1 MAEDINLL
9 PEITEK
15 ETKKAGI
22 TRGVNIVAIVF
33 LLITL
38 GVLGALLGW
47 NVYLSS
53 SMGRVEEQTKNAE
66 EKILKQSSKEI
77 NHRLLIGKLDEAGK
91 FLSSATPYFEGVK
104 KIYDIILQSGALITK
119 SELKNNGTFTISG
132 EAQNSDILGSVTD
145 GLTNKEQQTLFGNVK
160 LVKLV
165 KEKDPDNQNPPY
177 QFTIDVNYLKK
188 GLLPEPSKSSKEK

>member
-1 MAEDINLL
+1 MAGMFTFLQVWGGLKNRLKTLKKKFLNKAAKKLTTVYWLVSWMKLINSYHPQRLTL
-9 PEITEK
+9 K
-15 ETKKAGI
+15 GSRK
-22 TRGVNIVAIVF
+22 
-33 LLITL
+33 LLIDRL
-38 GVLGALLGW
+38 IKKGVPVA
-47 NVYLSS
+47 N
-53 SMGRVEEQTKNAE
+53 
-66 EKILKQSSKEI
+66 ILYINKES
-77 NHRLLIGKLDEAGK
+77 LEFD
-91 FLSSATPYFEGVK
+91 
-104 KIYDIILQSGALITK
+104 
-119 SELKNNGTFTISG
+119 ELKNNGTFTISG

>member
-1 MAEDINLL
+1 M
-9 PEITEK
+9 
-15 ETKKAGI
+15 
-22 TRGVNIVAIVF
+22 
-33 LLITL
+33 
-38 GVLGALLGW
+38 
-47 NVYLSS
+47 
-53 SMGRVEEQTKNAE
+53 
-66 EKILKQSSKEI
+66 
-77 NHRLLIGKLDEAGK
+77 
-91 FLSSATPYFEGVK
+91 
-104 KIYDIILQSGALITK
+104 ITK